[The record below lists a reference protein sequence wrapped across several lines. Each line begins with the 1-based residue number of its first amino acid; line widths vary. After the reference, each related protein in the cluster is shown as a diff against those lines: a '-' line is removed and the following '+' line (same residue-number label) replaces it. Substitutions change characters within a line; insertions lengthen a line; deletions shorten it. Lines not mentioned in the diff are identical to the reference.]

1 MAYNNR
7 KDYTMRDG
15 KDAAILNK
23 RHGMEEGQHD
33 ASNNFVKMEQNKLK
47 SKAGHEPRMEA
58 RYSEFD
64 ACMINN
70 GYHAQEFAKQ
80 LTAGL
85 DKEAFPVK
93 QMADKSQD

>member
-1 MAYNNR
+1 MA
-7 KDYTMRDG
+7 KDYTMRNG
-15 KDAAILNK
+15 KEAGMLNK

-33 ASNNFVKMEQNKLK
+33 ASNSFVKAEQNKLK
-47 SKAGHEPRMEA
+47 SKAGKEPRMDGKYMELN
-58 RYSEFD
+58 
-64 ACMINN
+64 ACMVNN
-70 GYHAQEFAKQ
+70 GAHAQEFAKQ